1 VKGCGKISKQR
12 HDTPRTD
19 NVATTSANISQVDY
33 SLRLNELIKPVDCL
47 QESRLG
53 CEPDFGVLQISLE
66 RETMINIA
74 IKADLVRDSHI
85 LENSFGLVTFRR
97 WEQAVGFCVYC

>member
-1 VKGCGKISKQR
+1 
-12 HDTPRTD
+12 
-19 NVATTSANISQVDY
+19 
-33 SLRLNELIKPVDCL
+33 
-47 QESRLG
+47 
-53 CEPDFGVLQISLE
+53 
-66 RETMINIA
+66 MINIA